1 MVKIALLGCG
11 LIGDFYAQALL
22 DQRDCRCGLSLHR
35 IETLGTDRTGAMDR
49 EESLN
54 RANRE
59 SLVVVRVD
67 RKSRLHHSSN
77 NLIEL
82 LA

>member
-1 MVKIALLGCG
+1 MVKIALLGCD

-35 IETLGTDRTGAMDR
+35 IETLGADRTGALDR
-49 EESLN
+49 QEPQD
-54 RANRE
+54 RVNRE

-67 RKSRLHHSSN
+67 RKGRLYHGSN
-77 NLIEL
+77 KLIEL

>member
-35 IETLGTDRTGAMDR
+35 IETLGADRTGALGSSR
-49 EESLN
+49 ISKPG
-54 RANRE
+54 
-59 SLVVVRVD
+59 
-67 RKSRLHHSSN
+67 KSRIVSRCSGRSQKSV
-77 NLIEL
+77 
-82 LA
+82 AP